1 MKLDVSASPLHPHTA
16 LSKSELS
23 VRLPLALKPFGTP
36 DPENSAMRMRF
47 SAYFRKH
54 MYLCRD
60 GRLEIGEER
69 GERRKKKEERREE
82 RGERSTRHRL
92 EPVANV
98 TM

>member
-1 MKLDVSASPLHPHTA
+1 MRHVKLDVSASPLHPHTA

-60 GRLEIGEER
+60 GRLEIGDW
-69 GERRKKKEERREE
+69 
-82 RGERSTRHRL
+82 RL
-92 EPVANV
+92 EIEIGLFW
-98 TM
+98 

>member
-54 MYLCRD
+54 MYL
-60 GRLEIGEER
+60 
-69 GERRKKKEERREE
+69 
-82 RGERSTRHRL
+82 
-92 EPVANV
+92 
-98 TM
+98 